1 MSNEIQAIE
10 ARSMSVA
17 SVQETASQV
26 HQVQSIMKSL
36 MVEETHFG
44 VIPGTKKPTLYQ
56 PGAQM
61 LCFAFRLIPEY
72 EVTTHRL
79 EGNHREVVVT
89 CRLSNLAGQ
98 LLGSGVGSCSTMESK
113 YRYRGSE
120 LAPTGRVVPK
130 EYWDA
135 KKFNAASAAK
145 IIGGPGFVAKKDD
158 AGTWMVFEKG
168 EGKAENPDVA
178 DAWNTV
184 LKMAKKRAFVDAT
197 ISTCAAS
204 DLFTQDLEDFQPE
217 APAKTTPAP
226 QEVHTAPSQ
235 APAQPTRLEK
245 IHDRYMAK
253 CATACATLGR
263 DLPAVYEPNAE
274 WTEADYT
281 TAAKDLDDV
290 LEAEREGQGQH
301 EATEG

>member
-1 MSNEIQAIE
+1 MADNELQSYE
-10 ARSMSVA
+10 PRSMSVA

-72 EVTTHRL
+72 EVKTHRL

-89 CRLSNLAGQ
+89 CRLSNQAGQ
-98 LLGSGVGSCSTMESK
+98 HLGSGVGSCSTMESK
-113 YRYRGSE
+113 YRYRGAE
-120 LAPTGRVVPK
+120 LVPTGREVPK
-130 EYWDA
+130 VYWDA
-135 KKFNAASAAK
+135 KKLNAASAAK
-145 IIGGPGFVAKKDD
+145 HIGGPAFVAKKDD
-158 AGTWMVFEKG
+158 NGTWMVFEKG

-178 DAWNTV
+178 DTWNTV

-204 DLFTQDLEDFQPE
+204 DLFTQDLEDFQPD
-217 APAKTTPAP
+217 PAP
-226 QEVHTAPSQ
+226 KAGKEVRQ
-235 APAQPTRLEK
+235 AP
-245 IHDRYMAK
+245 
-253 CATACATLGR
+253 TLNLANPGDAR
-263 DLPAVYEPNAE
+263 
-274 WTEADYT
+274 
-281 TAAKDLDDV
+281 DV
-290 LEAEREGQGQH
+290 LTDLKALQVPWADVAAVLNGTHPTDMTADQFAALDQMRHAIKSQQSET
-301 EATEG
+301 TEPTEPTE

>member
-1 MSNEIQAIE
+1 MANEVQASE

-17 SVQETASQV
+17 AVQETASQV

-44 VIPGTKKPTLYQ
+44 VIPGTKKPSLYQ

-79 EGNHREVVVT
+79 EENHREVVVT
-89 CRLSNLAGQ
+89 CRLSNQAGQ

-113 YRYRGSE
+113 YRYRGAE
-120 LAPTGRVVPK
+120 LAPTGREVPK
-130 EYWDA
+130 AYWDA
-135 KKFNAASAAK
+135 KKLNAASAAK
-145 IIGGPGFVAKKDD
+145 LIGGPGFVAKKDD

-204 DLFTQDLEDFQPE
+204 DLFTQDLEDFQPGS
-217 APAKTTPAP
+217 PAKPS
-226 QEVHTAPSQ
+226 QEVHQTAPE
-235 APAQPTRLEK
+235 PTRLEK
-245 IHDRYMAK
+245 IRARYLAK
-253 CATACATLGR
+253 CAAARETLGR
-263 DLPAVYEPNAE
+263 DLRAVYEPSAG
-274 WTEADYT
+274 WTETDYT
-281 TAAKDLDDV
+281 TAAKDLDEA
-290 LEAEREGQGQH
+290 LEGEREGQGQH
-301 EATEG
+301 EATED

>member
-1 MSNEIQAIE
+1 VSDQEIQTYE
-10 ARSMSVA
+10 PRSMSVA
-17 SVQETASQV
+17 AVQETASQV
-26 HQVQSIMKSL
+26 HQVQAIMKSL

-72 EVTTHRL
+72 EVTTHRM

-89 CRLSNLAGQ
+89 CRLSNQSGQ

-120 LAPTGRVVPK
+120 LTPTGREVPK
-130 EYWDA
+130 AYWDA
-135 KKFNAASAAK
+135 KKLNAASATK
-145 IIGGPGFVAKKDD
+145 LIGGPGFVAKKDD
-158 AGTWMVFEKG
+158 AGTWMIFEKG

-204 DLFTQDLEDFQPE
+204 DLFTQDLEDFQPDPPPTPPKAKQE
-217 APAKTTPAP
+217 VKQVPPAKPDPNERAALVADLKALGITREAWAEVMGTTKTGDMTIEQFDALDTIRHEMQSRNTETNPESP
-226 QEVHTAPSQ
+226 EGD
-235 APAQPTRLEK
+235 EK
-245 IHDRYMAK
+245 
-253 CATACATLGR
+253 
-263 DLPAVYEPNAE
+263 
-274 WTEADYT
+274 
-281 TAAKDLDDV
+281 
-290 LEAEREGQGQH
+290 
-301 EATEG
+301 